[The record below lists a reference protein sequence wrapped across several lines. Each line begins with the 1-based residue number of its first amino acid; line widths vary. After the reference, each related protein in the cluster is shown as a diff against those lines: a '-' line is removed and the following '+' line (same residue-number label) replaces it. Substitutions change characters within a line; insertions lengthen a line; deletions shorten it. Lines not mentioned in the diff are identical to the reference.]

1 MTQEWT
7 HTLDGVDWNE
17 LSKLYEI
24 APLGIKPPEQ
34 LRTAFSNSMYTC
46 FVREDGRLLGAGR
59 AIADGVDCAYLCD
72 IAVHP
77 DTQGTGLGKRIV
89 DKLLEMAQGH
99 KKIILYAAP
108 GKEAFYRKFG
118 FRRMLTA
125 MAMFRDPG
133 QATARGLT
141 D

>member
-1 MTQEWT
+1 MTQQWSE
-7 HTLDGVDWNE
+7 TLEGVDWNE
-17 LSKLYEI
+17 LSALYEI
-24 APLGIKPPEQ
+24 APLGAKPPEA
-34 LRTAFSNSMYTC
+34 LKVAFANSMYKC
-46 FVREDGRLLGAGR
+46 FVRENGRLVGVGR

-77 DTQGTGLGKRIV
+77 DAQGTGLGKRIV
-89 DKLLEMAQGH
+89 DHLLALAGGH

-125 MAMFRDPG
+125 MAVFRDPA
-133 QATARGLT
+133 QAAARGLT

>member
-1 MTQEWT
+1 MAQEWT
-7 HTLDGVDWNE
+7 ETLAGVDWNE
-17 LSKLYEI
+17 LAKLYEI

-34 LRTAFSNSMYTC
+34 LRTAFSNSMYAC
-46 FVREDGRLLGAGR
+46 FVREEGRLIGVGR

-77 DTQGTGLGKRIV
+77 RAQGTGLGKRIV
-89 DKLLEMAQGH
+89 DRLLERAQGH

-125 MAMFRDPG
+125 MAIFRDPQ
-133 QATARGLT
+133 QAAARGLT